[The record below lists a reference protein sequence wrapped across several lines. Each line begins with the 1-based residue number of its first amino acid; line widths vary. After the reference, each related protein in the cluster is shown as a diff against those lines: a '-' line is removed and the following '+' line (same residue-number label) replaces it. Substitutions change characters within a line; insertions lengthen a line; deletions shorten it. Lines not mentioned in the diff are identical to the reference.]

1 MSKNFKGVWAYLF
14 PREKL
19 LRFGHER
26 KKTFLEQ
33 IEDIEIL
40 RWIELG
46 IKVKMV
52 KMSEHSHPVDT
63 SSDIKKV
70 EKKLR

>member
-1 MSKNFKGVWAYLF
+1 MKK
-14 PREKL
+14 
-19 LRFGHER
+19 

-46 IKVKMV
+46 IKVKLV
-52 KMSEHSHPVDT
+52 KMSKHSHPVDT
-63 SSDIKKV
+63 MSDIKKV
-70 EKKLR
+70 VKKLR